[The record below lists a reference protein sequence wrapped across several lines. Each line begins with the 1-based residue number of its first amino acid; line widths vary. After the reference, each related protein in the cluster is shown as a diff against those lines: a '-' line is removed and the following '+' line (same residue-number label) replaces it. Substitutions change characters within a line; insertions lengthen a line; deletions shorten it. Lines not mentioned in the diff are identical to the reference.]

1 MREGAHYCD
10 YNAGAPLRPQA
21 VAATT
26 AALGEGGNPS
36 SVHAA
41 GRRAKAR
48 LEAARDDV
56 AAALGARPRDL
67 VFTSGATEAL
77 HLALEGARRAAP
89 GMRLILSAI
98 EHDAV
103 AEAAREWPGAMR
115 APVNRDGVIDLEALE
130 ALLADGPP
138 ALVALMLANNETG
151 AIQPVAA
158 AARLVH
164 AAQGVLLVDAAQAL
178 GRIEIDMIR
187 LGADA
192 LAVSSVKA
200 GGPPGAGALVLT
212 PGFPFAPPRAGGG
225 QERGAR
231 PGTENVPAISGF
243 GAACAAAVADLGA
256 QAHAVRALRDRFE
269 SGLARIAPD
278 AVIFAQDA
286 ARLPN
291 TTLAAFPGRRA
302 EAALISLDLAGVAAS
317 SGAACSSG
325 KVRASRVLAA
335 MDVPAALSQCALRFS
350 FGWATTDADIDAALT
365 ALGRICAP
373 RLEGAVS

>member
-1 MREGAHYCD
+1 
-10 YNAGAPLRPQA
+10 
-21 VAATT
+21 
-26 AALGEGGNPS
+26 
-36 SVHAA
+36 
-41 GRRAKAR
+41 
-48 LEAARDDV
+48 
-56 AAALGARPRDL
+56 
-67 VFTSGATEAL
+67 
-77 HLALEGARRAAP
+77 
-89 GMRLILSAI
+89 
-98 EHDAV
+98 
-103 AEAAREWPGAMR
+103 
-115 APVNRDGVIDLEALE
+115 VIDLEALE

-192 LAVSSVKA
+192 LAVSSVKV

-231 PGTENVPAISGF
+231 PGTENVPAIAGF
-243 GAACAAAVADLGA
+243 GAACAAAVADLE
-256 QAHAVRALRDRFE
+256 VRAQDVRGLRDRFE
-269 SGLARIAPD
+269 AGLTRIAPD

-291 TTLAAFPGRRA
+291 TTLAALPGRRA
-302 EAALISLDLAGVAAS
+302 ESALIALDLAGVAAS

-335 MDVPAALSQCALRFS
+335 MGVSASLAPCALRFS
-350 FGWATTDADIDAALT
+350 FGWASTDADVDAALGSL
-365 ALGRICAP
+365 ARICAR
-373 RLEGAVS
+373 RLEGAAS

>member
-1 MREGAHYCD
+1 
-10 YNAGAPLRPQA
+10 L
-21 VAATT
+21 
-26 AALGEGGNPS
+26 
-36 SVHAA
+36 
-41 GRRAKAR
+41 
-48 LEAARDDV
+48 
-56 AAALGARPRDL
+56 
-67 VFTSGATEAL
+67 
-77 HLALEGARRAAP
+77 
-89 GMRLILSAI
+89 RLILSAI

-103 AEAAREWPGAMR
+103 AEAARDWPGAVL
-115 APVNRDGVIDLEALE
+115 APVDRDGVIDLEALE
-130 ALLADGPP
+130 ALLADSPP

-151 AIQPVAA
+151 VVQPVAA

-192 LAVSSVKA
+192 LAVSSVKV

-231 PGTENVPAISGF
+231 PGTENVPAIAGF
-243 GAACAAAVADLGA
+243 GAACAAAVADLEA
-256 QAHAVRALRDRFE
+256 QAQDVRGLRDRFE
-269 SGLARIAPD
+269 AGLARIAPD

-302 EAALISLDLAGVAAS
+302 ESALIALDLAGVAAS

-325 KVRASRVLAA
+325 KVKRSQVLMAMGADDALAESAIRV
-335 MDVPAALSQCALRFS
+335 S
-350 FGWATTDADIDAALT
+350 FGWDTQAEDFGRVADAWLEAARRTVLKET
-365 ALGRICAP
+365 
-373 RLEGAVS
+373 V

>member
-1 MREGAHYCD
+1 MRGAAHYCD
-10 YNAGAPLRPQA
+10 YNAGAPLRPEA
-21 VAATT
+21 LAATT

-48 LEAARDDV
+48 IESARDDV

-98 EHDAV
+98 EHDAL
-103 AEAAREWPGAMR
+103 AEAAREWPDALL
-115 APVNRDGVIDLEALE
+115 APVDRNGVIDLEALE
-130 ALLADGPP
+130 ALLAEGPP

-192 LAVSSVKA
+192 LAVSSVKV

-269 SGLARIAPD
+269 AGLARIAPVRDFRAGRSAAAQHD
-278 AVIFAQDA
+278 ARSVSWP
-286 ARLPN
+286 ARRSGAD
-291 TTLAAFPGRRA
+291 LARSRGRRCEFRSGLFVRKGA
-302 EAALISLDLAGVAAS
+302 REPRARRHGRSSGPVAVRAAL
-317 SGAACSSG
+317 
-325 KVRASRVLAA
+325 
-335 MDVPAALSQCALRFS
+335 QLR
-350 FGWATTDADIDAALT
+350 
-365 ALGRICAP
+365 LGYDGR
-373 RLEGAVS
+373 

>member
-1 MREGAHYCD
+1 
-10 YNAGAPLRPQA
+10 
-21 VAATT
+21 
-26 AALGEGGNPS
+26 
-36 SVHAA
+36 
-41 GRRAKAR
+41 
-48 LEAARDDV
+48 
-56 AAALGARPRDL
+56 
-67 VFTSGATEAL
+67 
-77 HLALEGARRAAP
+77 P
-89 GMRLILSAI
+89 GAI

-103 AEAAREWPGAMR
+103 AEAVREWPDALL
-115 APVNRDGVIDLEALE
+115 APVDRNGVIDLEALE

-269 SGLARIAPD
+269 AGLARIAPD
-278 AVIFAQDA
+278 AVIFAQDV

-335 MDVPAALSQCALRFS
+335 MGVPAALSQCALRFS
-350 FGWATTDADIDAALT
+350 FGWASTDADIDAALS
-365 ALGRICAP
+365 ALARICAP